1 MLKIAICEDE
11 RRYAEDLEW
20 GIKVWAANEG
30 INVGIKKYKDSTQ
43 LFDGLIREG
52 MFDIFFLDIEI
63 DEMNGIEIAE
73 LVREEDVLTTII
85 FVSQYEDYY
94 KEAYNVHP
102 FHFLSK
108 PINPQ
113 KLEKTMDAYM
123 AMRGRGIETF
133 TFHIR
138 RTRYSVRVNEIIYFF
153 SENRHITVVCEN
165 RKYTFYGKLGVIQ
178 KEMEEGNSCF
188 LRIHQSY
195 LVNMDYVKEFH
206 YKELILFNGQ
216 SLHISRENRKK
227 IRELQMLL
235 LDEEF

>member
-11 RRYAEDLEW
+11 RKYAEDLEW
-20 GIKVWAANEG
+20 GLKVWAANAG
-30 INVGIKKYKDSTQ
+30 INVRIKKYRDAAG
-43 LFDGLIREG
+43 LFDGLVEEG
-52 MFDIFFLDIEI
+52 MFDIFFLDIEV
-63 DEMNGIEIAE
+63 DDMNGLEIAE
-73 LVREEDVLTTII
+73 LVREQDVLTTII

-108 PINPQ
+108 PINPK

-123 AMRGRGIETF
+123 AVRGRNVETF
-133 TFHIR
+133 SFYIKR
-138 RTRYSVRVNEIIYFF
+138 IRYSVRINEIIYFF
-153 SENRHITVVCEN
+153 SENRHVTIVCEN
-165 RKYTFYGKLGVIQ
+165 QKYTFYGKLGMVQ
-178 KEMEEGNSCF
+178 KEMEEKNSCF

-216 SLHISRENRKK
+216 SLYISRENRKK
-227 IRELQMLL
+227 MRELQMLL
-235 LDEEF
+235 LDEGF